1 VTEQLLRLNLRSR
14 VKTRKQLAEVGL
26 HP

>member
-1 VTEQLLRLNLRSR
+1 VTEQLLRLNLPSR